1 MKPGVSGYLPNDRP
15 PLGQLVLLGLQH
27 VLTMFPATVLVALLC
42 GFHPNT
48 VLLGAIGRRASP

>member
-1 MKPGVSGYLPNDRP
+1 MKPGVSGYLPNNNP

>member
-1 MKPGVSGYLPNDRP
+1 MKPGVSGYLPNNNP
-15 PLGQLVLLGLQH
+15 PLG
-27 VLTMFPATVLVALLC
+27 LVALLC